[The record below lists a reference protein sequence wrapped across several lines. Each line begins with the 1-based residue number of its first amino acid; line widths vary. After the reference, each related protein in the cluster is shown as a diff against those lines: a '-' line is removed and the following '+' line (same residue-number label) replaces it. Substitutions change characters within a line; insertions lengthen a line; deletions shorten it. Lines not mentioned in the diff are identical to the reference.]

1 MPYTIK
7 HDPEIDIINLKF
19 TGEIDREDI
28 SQATSECLAL
38 QKKTRVLRFLVEL
51 NGWEV
56 FASFVDIY
64 KLAYEQYVAEAAHR
78 LSRIAVVLPTT
89 PSGQAAANFYE
100 TVNRQRF
107 SRRLEASSSIAF
119 QILPVTAGRYN
130 RVGAEYYRT
139 SRYNRRCRYGLPPG

>member
-19 TGEIDREDI
+19 TGEIDREDL

-100 TVNRQRF
+100 TVSQNAGWNAQVF
-107 SRRLEASSSIAF
+107 ATHEEAIAWLMDG
-119 QILPVTAGRYN
+119 QGVN
-130 RVGAEYYRT
+130 DVGPDYRIF
-139 SRYNRRCRYGLPPG
+139 PM

>member
-1 MPYTIK
+1 MPYTIN

-19 TGEIDREDI
+19 TGEIDRVDI

-64 KLAYEQYVAEAAHR
+64 KLAYEQYVAEGAHR
-78 LSRIAVVLPTT
+78 LSRIAVILPSTS
-89 PSGQAAANFYE
+89 SGQAAANFYE
-100 TVNRQRF
+100 TVSQNAGWNAQVF
-107 SRRLEASSSIAF
+107 ATHVEAIAWLMDGLG
-119 QILPVTAGRYN
+119 INGVTSD
-130 RVGAEYYRT
+130 YRIF
-139 SRYNRRCRYGLPPG
+139 PM